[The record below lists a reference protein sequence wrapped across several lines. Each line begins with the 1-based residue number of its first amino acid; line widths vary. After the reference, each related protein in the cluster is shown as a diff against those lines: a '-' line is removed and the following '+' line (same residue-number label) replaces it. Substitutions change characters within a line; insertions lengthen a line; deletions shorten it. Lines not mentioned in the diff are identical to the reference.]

1 MNFGSSSVSWA
12 NSIKIR
18 KMNIRNVNPNDAAQV
33 AEIYNYYIKNTHQ
46 TFESEPLSADEM
58 QVRIAE
64 ITAEYPYLVAEEDGE
79 VFGYAY
85 AAQFKMRQAYE
96 FSAEVSIYVKADAK
110 QKGIGT
116 QLYEKL
122 FELLQ
127 ETDIHALIAGISL
140 PNDGSI
146 RFHEKLGFTKVA
158 HFREV
163 GYKLGRWVDVG
174 YWELINTF

>member
-1 MNFGSSSVSWA
+1 
-12 NSIKIR
+12 
-18 KMNIRNVNPNDAAQV
+18 MNIRNVNPDDAAEI

-46 TFESEPLSADEM
+46 TFETEPLSAEEMRARIDE
-58 QVRIAE
+58 IKGN
-64 ITAEYPYLVAEEDGE
+64 YPYLVAEEDGE
-79 VFGYAY
+79 IYGYAY
-85 AAQFKMRQAYE
+85 ATQFRMRQAYE

-116 QLYEKL
+116 QIYEKL
-122 FELLQ
+122 FEELQ
-127 ETDIHALIAGISL
+127 ETDIHAIIAGISL
-140 PNDGSI
+140 PNDGSV

>member
-1 MNFGSSSVSWA
+1 
-12 NSIKIR
+12 
-18 KMNIRNVNPNDAAQV
+18 MNIRNVNSNDAAQI

-46 TFESEPLSADEM
+46 TFETEPLSADEM
-58 QVRIAE
+58 QSRISE
-64 ITAEYPYLVAEEDGE
+64 ISEDYPYLVAEEDGE
-79 VFGYAY
+79 IYGYAF
-85 AAQFKMRQAYE
+85 ATQFKMRQAYE

-116 QLYEKL
+116 QIYDKL
-122 FELLQ
+122 FEELK
-127 ETDIHALIAGISL
+127 ETDIHAIIAGISL
-140 PNDGSI
+140 PNDGSV

>member
-1 MNFGSSSVSWA
+1 
-12 NSIKIR
+12 
-18 KMNIRNVNPNDAAQV
+18 MNIRNVDLTDAAQI

-46 TFESEPLSADEM
+46 TFETEVLTADEM
-58 QVRIAE
+58 RDRIEE
-64 ITAEYPYLVAEEDGE
+64 IRETYPYLVAEEDGE
-79 VFGYAY
+79 IYGYAY
-85 AAQFKMRQAYE
+85 ATQFKMRQAYE

-116 QLYEKL
+116 MIYDKL
-122 FELLQ
+122 FEELK
-127 ETDIHALIAGISL
+127 ETDIHAIIAGISL
-140 PNDGSI
+140 PNDGSV

-174 YWELINTF
+174 YWEMINTF

>member
-1 MNFGSSSVSWA
+1 
-12 NSIKIR
+12 
-18 KMNIRNVNPNDAAQV
+18 MNIRNVNPEDAAQV
-33 AEIYNYYIKNTHQ
+33 AEIYNYYIQNTHQ
-46 TFESEPLSADEM
+46 TFETEPLSAEDM
-58 QVRIAE
+58 RARIEE
-64 ITAEYPYLVAEEDGE
+64 IREDYPYLVAEEDGE
-79 VFGYAY
+79 IFGYAY
-85 AAQFKMRQAYE
+85 ATQFKLRQAYE

-116 QLYEKL
+116 QIYDKL
-122 FELLQ
+122 FEELK
-127 ETDIHALIAGISL
+127 ETDIHAIIAGISL
-140 PNDGSI
+140 PNDGSV

>member
-1 MNFGSSSVSWA
+1 
-12 NSIKIR
+12 
-18 KMNIRNVNPNDAAQV
+18 MNIRPVNLEDAAQI

-46 TFESEPLSADEM
+46 TFETEALSANEM
-58 QVRIAE
+58 QTRIAKIIE
-64 ITAEYPYLVAEEDGE
+64 DYPYLVAEDAGE
-79 VFGYAY
+79 IHGYAC
-85 AAQFKMRQAYE
+85 ATQFKMRQAYE
-96 FSAEVSIYVKADAK
+96 FSAEVSIYVKSDAK

-122 FELLQ
+122 FEELK

-140 PNDGSI
+140 PNDPSVK
-146 RFHEKLGFTKVA
+146 FHQKLGFSKVA

>member
-1 MNFGSSSVSWA
+1 
-12 NSIKIR
+12 
-18 KMNIRNVNPNDAAQV
+18 MNIRNVNPEDAAQI

-46 TFESEPLSADEM
+46 TFETEPL
-58 QVRIAE
+58 
-64 ITAEYPYLVAEEDGE
+64 TAEEMRARIDEISEDYPYLVAEENGDIY
-79 VFGYAY
+79 GYAY
-85 AAQFKMRQAYE
+85 ATQFKMRQAYE

-116 QLYEKL
+116 QIYEKL
-122 FELLQ
+122 FEELQ
-127 ETDIHALIAGISL
+127 ETDIHAIIAGISL
-140 PNDGSI
+140 PNDGSV